1 MSLIVEYIIAI
12 MTYFLFSEYTA
23 LVDSFL
29 VLKFL
34 EIQHICH
41 EKCLNN
47 FPPKYIFNLPY
58 KHCPLISNNK
68 LAIYYMLD
76 IININIYDYAF
87 KEYIEK
93 QTHKHIH
100 YNIGHKKDIN
110 KCHR

>member
-1 MSLIVEYIIAI
+1 MI
-12 MTYFLFSEYTA
+12 YFLFSEYIA

-34 EIQHICH
+34 EIQHIH
-41 EKCLNN
+41 LEKYLKN
-47 FPPKYIFNLPY
+47 FAQKYIFNLPY

-68 LAIYYMLD
+68 LVIYYMLD

-87 KEYIEK
+87 KECIEK

-100 YNIGHKKDIN
+100 YNIGHKK
-110 KCHR
+110 R